1 MKSPCVLICSIDQRT
16 GYCFGCGR
24 TRDEIARWIQM
35 SDAERD
41 AIMAGLKERLAGI
54 VRRPRRETK
63 RKRMTRER
71 AGRPATIKA
80 EGSE

>member
-24 TRDEIARWIQM
+24 TRDEIAGWIQM
-35 SDAERD
+35 SDTERET
-41 AIMAGLKERLAGI
+41 IMAGLKERLAGV

-63 RKRMTRER
+63 RKRMARHRISQPVGE
-71 AGRPATIKA
+71 KA